1 MKQLSLKEAKKV
13 FPVIGKFIQEVF
25 GEREQQVYD
34 WLSQVKFKPRSE
46 NPRDK
51 TVMIVTG
58 PPASGKTTFLEVVRA
73 LFAWDAVEVAERGLF
88 SDYNSHWIT
97 KSMVC
102 IDGVSLNKLAFS
114 EKIKMEAGSMSSIV
128 TEKCRLDTAIRPRLH
143 FLLATNNLE
152 GAKNLVS
159 ENRKAFIIET
169 TGGQI
174 TPSPK
179 EFLAD
184 KNQELS
190 LIAKDELNKLTDY
203 LYINFQK

>member
-1 MKQLSLKEAKKV
+1 MKQLSLKEAKKD

-34 WLSQVKFKPRSE
+34 WLSQAKFSNKSRYVS
-46 NPRDK
+46 DK
-51 TVMIVTG
+51 KVLIVTG
-58 PPASGKTTFLEVVRA
+58 PPASGKTTFLEIVRA
-73 LFAWDAVEVAERGLF
+73 LFAWDAVEVAEWELL

-114 EKIKMEAGSMSSIV
+114 EKIKIEAGSMSSIV
-128 TEKCRLDTAIRPRLH
+128 TEKCRLDTDIRPRLN

-159 ENRKAFIIET
+159 ENSKAFIIET

-179 EFLAD
+179 
-184 KNQELS
+184 ELS

>member
-1 MKQLSLKEAKKV
+1 MNTLSLKEAKKG

-34 WLSQVKFKPRSE
+34 WLSQAKFSNKSRYVT
-46 NPRDK
+46 DK
-51 TVMIVTG
+51 KVLIVTG
-58 PPASGKTTFLEVVRA
+58 PPASGKTTFLEVVRT
-73 LFAWDAVEVAERGLF
+73 LFAWDAVEVAERELL

-102 IDGVSLNKLAFS
+102 IDEVSLNKLAFS
-114 EKIKMEAGSMSSIV
+114 EKIKMEAGSVLSIV
-128 TEKCRLDTAIRPRLH
+128 KEKCRLDTAIRPRLN

-169 TGGQI
+169 TGSQI